1 MMAIFPYTYV
11 KKKTEKAKI
20 GGTYDKLDGAISR
33 ATITAIGVSVAGWVC
48 RRVGR
53 IPHQGYFHRPVMQAR
68 ALVCI
73 WSGHLEQILLLEVV
87 NYYHTKARILSVEN
101 LLVFG
106 AHVGYNA

>member
-1 MMAIFPYTYV
+1 
-11 KKKTEKAKI
+11 
-20 GGTYDKLDGAISR
+20 
-33 ATITAIGVSVAGWVC
+33 
-48 RRVGR
+48 
-53 IPHQGYFHRPVMQAR
+53 MQAR

-101 LLVFG
+101 LLVLG